1 MDYTCRSGEAI
12 RYKRDTDSRI
22 AVLAVCYL
30 FIEPP
35 IISMEHK
42 KEGNQFCK
50 AFMNQSGWPRTCIV
64 LREPRSHSL
73 GVLQE
78 LVSAVEDTLFLR
90 NDNAI
95 QLSITTT
102 LHGLRESKGK

>member
-1 MDYTCRSGEAI
+1 M
-12 RYKRDTDSRI
+12 
-22 AVLAVCYL
+22 LAVRYL

-35 IISMEHK
+35 IISMERK
-42 KEGNQFCK
+42 KEGNQSCK
-50 AFMNQSGWPRTCIV
+50 AFMKQSGWPRTCVV

-73 GVLQE
+73 RVLQE

-90 NDNAI
+90 NDNAT
-95 QLSITTT
+95 QFSINNT